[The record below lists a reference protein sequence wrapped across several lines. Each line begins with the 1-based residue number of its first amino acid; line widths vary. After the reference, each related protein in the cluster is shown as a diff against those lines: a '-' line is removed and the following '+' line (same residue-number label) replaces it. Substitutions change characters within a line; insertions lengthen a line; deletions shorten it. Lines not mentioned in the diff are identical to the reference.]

1 MIRYALICDNGHDF
15 ESWFR
20 SSDDF
25 DLQRRRRLVECPV
38 CASVQVGKQIMAPTI
53 ARTDRPA
60 GPVATHEP
68 ADPVALIDPEHEAM
82 RRRITDLHRQLTQN
96 SDDVGP
102 RFAEEARRI
111 HYGESAPR
119 QIHGR
124 ATGEDARAMIEE
136 GIPVLPLPPLP
147 DERN

>member
-25 DLQRRRRLVECPV
+25 DMQQQRRLVECPV
-38 CASVQVGKQIMAPTI
+38 CASTTVGKQIMAPTI
-53 ARTDRPA
+53 ARTDRTM
-60 GPVATHEP
+60 VTDQTTE
-68 ADPVALIDPEHEAM
+68 PVALIDPDHEAM
-82 RRRITDLHRQLTQN
+82 RRKLADLHRELTQN
-96 SDDVGP
+96 SDDVGVQ
-102 RFAEEARRI
+102 FAEEARRI
-111 HYGESAPR
+111 HYGESTPR
-119 QIHGR
+119 LIHGR
-124 ATGEDARAMIEE
+124 ATGEEARAMIEE